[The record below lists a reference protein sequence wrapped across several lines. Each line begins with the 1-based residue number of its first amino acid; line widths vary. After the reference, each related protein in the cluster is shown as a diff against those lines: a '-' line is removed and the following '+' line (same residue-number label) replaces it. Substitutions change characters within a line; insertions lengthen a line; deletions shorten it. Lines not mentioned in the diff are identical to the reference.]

1 MNCSPL
7 PGPGEQLSAL
17 PGIPEYFT
25 HVISDMETRKLPFI
39 WTLQRNVDGYSL
51 MLKLPAKSP
60 KRRRRHLE
68 TASKDILS
76 REKDINV
83 KTSSRAAPEKEPTRV
98 NTPRR
103 KSPSCKQR
111 DRNRRRRWKRKK
123 KSLRPLKCESD
134 SDGTAADSVHE
145 AVQDILSLATDANS
159 QLVAQAPSNF
169 YSDHEIVQDSLSLA
183 DANFQLVADIIDTN
197 TGNDPLS
204 LEVKHRDLPA
214 YPRVGH
220 GPPPLRI
227 WTRPGGICA
236 QCARSDPDIL
246 LRECT
251 GCNASDYCTRRCQ
264 VAHWESG
271 HKEYCRGDAQKINR
285 QIEHDLDFVDSGS
298 ELSDASL

>member
-1 MNCSPL
+1 
-7 PGPGEQLSAL
+7 
-17 PGIPEYFT
+17 
-25 HVISDMETRKLPFI
+25 METRKLPFI

-123 KSLRPLKCESD
+123 KSLRPLKCD

-145 AVQDILSLATDANS
+145 TVQDILSLATDANS

-169 YSDHEIVQDSLSLA
+169 YSDHETVQDSLSLA
-183 DANFQLVADIIDTN
+183 DANFQLVADIIHTK
-197 TGNDPLS
+197 TGNDPLPLAPDS
-204 LEVKHRDLPA
+204 YCGSEVQVHSESEATESPESDGDPEESELEYYQRFEHRELISDQRDEA
-214 YPRVGH
+214 ENGDY
-220 GPPPLRI
+220 
-227 WTRPGGICA
+227 WCA
-236 QCARSDPDIL
+236 QCFIEVSLLSDLMTCSRCKSIKYCSRS
-246 LRECT
+246 
-251 GCNASDYCTRRCQ
+251 CQ
-264 VAHWESG
+264 VRAWKEG
-271 HKEYCRGDAQKINR
+271 HKLVCKPAKTSPTGLGK
-285 QIEHDLDFVDSGS
+285 S
-298 ELSDASL
+298 